1 MDIISDLHIHSK
13 FSRACSKDLVI
24 KNLEKYGKIKGVNLI
39 GTGDFTHPEWIKEI
53 KSELTEVDNSGIF
66 QTKTGFNFML
76 TSEVSLIYTHHG
88 KGRRVHHVLFA
99 PNLEVV
105 DQITEYLLKHGRI
118 DYDGRPIFKIPSPD
132 FVEAMMQIDK
142 KIEVIPAHIW
152 TPWFGMLGSNS
163 GYDSI
168 KDCFD
173 DQIKNVHAIETGLSS
188 DPDMNRRLSELD
200 NIQILSFSDSHSFWP
215 WRLGREATLF
225 SMENL
230 TYDNILKAI
239 RTGEGL
245 KETVEVD
252 PGFGKYHFTGHRNC
266 NVSLGPSE
274 AIKLNNICPACGKP
288 LTVGVEQRVEELAD
302 REEPK
307 NTPSYK
313 KMIPLSEL
321 LSLHYKAGIAT
332 KKIWE
337 KFNALLN
344 NRSEFD
350 VLLNME
356 KEKIAAITDDKFA
369 EILLKNRA
377 GKIEVVPGYD
387 GVYGIPIIDESE
399 KPAQKEIVKPKQV
412 QKGLDS
418 WT

>member
-13 FSRACSKDLVI
+13 FSRACSKNLVI

-39 GTGDFTHPEWIKEI
+39 GTGDFTHPKWIKEI
-53 KSELTEVDNSGIF
+53 KNELTEVDNSGIF

-88 KGRRVHHVLFA
+88 KGRRVHQVLFA

-105 DQITEYLLKHGRI
+105 EQITDYLLTHGRI
-118 DYDGRPIFKIPSPD
+118 DYDGRPIFKIPSPE
-132 FVEAMMQIDK
+132 FVENMMQIDK

-152 TPWFGMLGSNS
+152 TPWFGMLGANS
-163 GYDSI
+163 GYNSI
-168 KDCFD
+168 KECFD

-188 DPDMNRRLSELD
+188 DPGMNRRLSELD
-200 NIQILSFSDSHSFWP
+200 NIQLLSFSDSHSFWP

-225 SMENL
+225 SMKNL
-230 TYDNILKAI
+230 TYNNILKAV
-239 RTGEGL
+239 RTGKGL
-245 KETVEVD
+245 KETIEVD

-266 NVSLGPSE
+266 GVNLSPKE
-274 AIKLNNICPACGKP
+274 AIKLRNICPVCGKP
-288 LTVGVEQRVEELAD
+288 LTIGVEQRVEELAD
-302 REEPK
+302 RKKPK
-307 NTPSYK
+307 NAPPFK
-313 KMIPLSEL
+313 KMIPVSEL

-337 KFNALLN
+337 KFNALSDG
-344 NRSEFD
+344 RSELD
-350 VLLNME
+350 ILLNME

-369 EILLKNRA
+369 EIIMKNRA

-387 GVYGIPIIDESE
+387 GVYGIPIVDENQE
-399 KPAQKEIVKPKQV
+399 IPKKEIIKPK
-412 QKGLDS
+412 
-418 WT
+418 

>member
-13 FSRACSKDLVI
+13 FSRACSKNLVI

-66 QTKTGFNFML
+66 QTKTGFKFML

-88 KGRRVHHVLFA
+88 KGRRVHQVLFA

-105 DQITEYLLKHGRI
+105 EQITDYLLKHGRI
-118 DYDGRPIFKIPSPD
+118 DYDGRPIFKIPSPE
-132 FVEAMMQIDK
+132 FVENMMQIDK

-152 TPWFGMLGSNS
+152 TPWFGMLGANS
-163 GYDSI
+163 GYNSI
-168 KDCFD
+168 KECFD

-188 DPDMNRRLSELD
+188 DPGMNRRLSELD
-200 NIQILSFSDSHSFWP
+200 NIQLLSFSDSHSFWP

-225 SMENL
+225 SMKKL
-230 TYDNILKAI
+230 TYDNILKAV

-245 KETVEVD
+245 KETIEVD

-266 NVSLGPSE
+266 GVNLSPKE
-274 AIKLNNICPACGKP
+274 AIKLRNICPVCRKQ
-288 LTVGVEQRVEELAD
+288 LTIGVEQRVDELAD

-307 NTPSYK
+307 NAPLFK
-313 KMIPLSEL
+313 KMIPVSEL

-337 KFNALLN
+337 KFNALSEG
-344 NRSEFD
+344 RSELD
-350 VLLNME
+350 ILLNME
-356 KEKIAAITDDKFA
+356 KEKIAAITDNEFA
-369 EILLKNRA
+369 EIIMKNRA
-377 GKIEVVPGYD
+377 GGIEVVPGYD
-387 GVYGIPIIDESE
+387 GVYGIPIVGDKNDIP
-399 KPAQKEIVKPKQV
+399 KKEIIKPKQI
-412 QKGLDS
+412 QKELG
-418 WT
+418 T

>member
-13 FSRACSKDLVI
+13 FSRACSKNLVI

-39 GTGDFTHPEWIKEI
+39 GTGDFTHPKWIKEI
-53 KSELTEVDNSGIF
+53 KNELTEVDNSGIF

-88 KGRRVHHVLFA
+88 KGRRVHQVLFA

-105 DQITEYLLKHGRI
+105 EQITDYLLTHGRI
-118 DYDGRPIFKIPSPD
+118 DYDGRPIFKIPSPE
-132 FVEAMMQIDK
+132 FVENMMQIDK

-152 TPWFGMLGSNS
+152 TPWFGMLGANS
-163 GYDSI
+163 GYNSI
-168 KDCFD
+168 KECFD

-188 DPDMNRRLSELD
+188 DPGMNRRLSELD
-200 NIQILSFSDSHSFWP
+200 NIQLLSFSDSHSFWP

-225 SMENL
+225 SMKKL
-230 TYDNILKAI
+230 TYDNILKAV
-239 RTGEGL
+239 RTGKGL
-245 KETVEVD
+245 KETIEVD

-266 NVSLGPSE
+266 GVNLSPKE
-274 AIKLNNICPACGKP
+274 AIKLRNICPVCGKP
-288 LTVGVEQRVEELAD
+288 LTIGVEQRVEELAD
-302 REEPK
+302 RKKPK
-307 NTPSYK
+307 NAPPFK
-313 KMIPLSEL
+313 KMIPVSEL

-337 KFNALLN
+337 KFNALSDG
-344 NRSEFD
+344 RSELD
-350 VLLNME
+350 ILLNME

-369 EILLKNRA
+369 EIIMKNRA

-387 GVYGIPIIDESE
+387 GVYGIPIVDENQE
-399 KPAQKEIVKPKQV
+399 IPKKEIIKPK
-412 QKGLDS
+412 
-418 WT
+418 

>member
-105 DQITEYLLKHGRI
+105 EQITDYLLKHGRI

-132 FVEAMMQIDK
+132 FVENMMQIDK

-152 TPWFGMLGSNS
+152 TPWFGMLGANS

-168 KDCFD
+168 KECFD
-173 DQIKNVHAIETGLSS
+173 DQVKNVHAIETGLSS

-200 NIQILSFSDSHSFWP
+200 NIQLLSFSDSHSFWP

-225 SMENL
+225 SMKNL
-230 TYDNILKAI
+230 TYDNILKAV

-245 KETVEVD
+245 KETIEVD

-266 NVSLGPSE
+266 GVNLSPKE
-274 AIKLNNICPACGKP
+274 AIKLRNICPVCGKP
-288 LTVGVEQRVEELAD
+288 LTVGVEQRVDELAD

-307 NTPSYK
+307 NAPPFK
-313 KMIPLSEL
+313 KMIPVSEL

-337 KFNALLN
+337 KFNALSEG
-344 NRSEFD
+344 RSELD
-350 VLLNME
+350 ILMNME
-356 KEKIAAITDDKFA
+356 KEKIAAITDDEFA
-369 EILLKNRA
+369 DIIMKNRA
-377 GKIEVVPGYD
+377 GGIEVIPGYD
-387 GVYGIPIIDESE
+387 GVYGIPKVGDPKIP
-399 KPAQKEIVKPKQV
+399 KKEIIKPKQI

-418 WT
+418 WS